1 MASDIVAFSTFQSHM
16 NKSIFLT
23 AFLAI
28 ILLLTS
34 CSNTTPPMPKLDGT
48 EPVPHISLPTPN
60 GDTLSVDSFHGKVV
74 FINFWGTYC
83 PPCVA
88 ELPELQQLYDEL
100 KDDDLV
106 IIGLNAEEKPEK
118 VKTFIEKN
126 HITFPIIISDDATIN
141 AIFGLKHMPTT
152 WFVDRK
158 GILRGKIEGQISK
171 NMARKIA
178 NQLLNEP

>member
-1 MASDIVAFSTFQSHM
+1 M
-16 NKSIFLT
+16 NKPIFLAILST
-23 AFLAI
+23 I

-34 CSNTTPPMPKLDGT
+34 CSSYTTPMPRLDGT
-48 EPVPHISLPTPN
+48 EPVPHISLPTPD
-60 GDTLSVDSFHGKVV
+60 GDTLSIASFRGKVV

-88 ELPELQQLYDEL
+88 ELPEMQQLYDEL
-100 KDDDLV
+100 RDEGFV

-118 VKTFIEKN
+118 VKTFVEKN

-152 WFVDRK
+152 WFIDRK

-171 NMARKIA
+171 SMAKKIA
-178 NQLLNEP
+178 NKLLNEQ